1 MTKTKTITEYR
12 PGIYAEILARQSA
25 RAAREERTDRIIAT
39 MTTIADVVLPLLVF
53 AYLVYLAGAAWFVL
67 HFFRA

>member
-39 MTTIADVVLPLLVF
+39 MTTIADVVLPLLV
-53 AYLVYLAGAAWFVL
+53 
-67 HFFRA
+67 